1 MPKQTHQ
8 DLIDARD
15 TEAAMRAIGAGKLP
29 TIPDEAMDAFLAA
42 PTPLAFWR
50 TYRGLTQGTLAEASG
65 ISHST
70 LAQLESG
77 VDQSAGGAIYALLAR
92 RLGIRMEDL
101 LFEGPPKSGNLAR
114 LPHAV

>member
-1 MPKQTHQ
+1 MPKQMHQ

-15 TEAAMRAIGAGKLP
+15 AEAAMRAIAAGDLP

-50 TYRGLTQGTLAEASG
+50 TYRGLTQAALAKAAG
-65 ISHST
+65 ISEST

-77 VDQSAGGAIYALLAR
+77 VDQSADVAIYARLAR
-92 RLGIRMEDL
+92 RLGIRTEDL
-101 LFEGPPKSGNLAR
+101 LSE
-114 LPHAV
+114 